1 MYDFWCKGAGNDYPK
16 AMKDKTRAELKKSAP
31 IYTSL
36 LLSGCLGPK
45 GIPNSSQTNSQQ
57 PAVSLGFLTVFMLL
71 VQINNSFLS
80 QCLQSKLYLE
90 KPSNLLGLLRN
101 LQNRQAQKSYFL
113 MVKTSVNN
121 LRWVYLRIG
130 IRWVREDTS
139 FHFFQD
145 CLCIYFL
152 LCCLGSTHSY
162 KFQVRLQWCISA
174 VSVQPKPNRGLQ
186 SLMHWERSQSQ

>member
-1 MYDFWCKGAGNDYPK
+1 
-16 AMKDKTRAELKKSAP
+16 MKDKTRAELKKSAP

-90 KPSNLLGLLRN
+90 KPSNLLGLFRN
-101 LQNRQAQKSYFL
+101 LQNRQAQKSYFF
-113 MVKTSVNN
+113 MMKTSVNN
-121 LRWVYLRIG
+121 LRWVNLRIG

-139 FHFFQD
+139 FHFFKTVFAFTFFFVAWVALILTSSRLGFSDAFQQ
-145 CLCIYFL
+145 CLYNQNQIGDF
-152 LCCLGSTHSY
+152 SH
-162 KFQVRLQWCISA
+162 
-174 VSVQPKPNRGLQ
+174 
-186 SLMHWERSQSQ
+186 